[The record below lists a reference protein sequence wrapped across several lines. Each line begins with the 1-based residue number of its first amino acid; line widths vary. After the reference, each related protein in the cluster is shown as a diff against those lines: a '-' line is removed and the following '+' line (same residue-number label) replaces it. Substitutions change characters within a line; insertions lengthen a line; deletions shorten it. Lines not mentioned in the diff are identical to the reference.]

1 MVNYLL
7 PQSALTINASPV
19 INALNRMQQQ
29 RNADR
34 QFQQDQDRY
43 AQETAWRQSQ
53 ANKAEAN
60 SLRNYNLQEKQF
72 DFERQKASQGPARP
86 WWAGSQGQIDPAMA
100 RYRELG
106 KPTTNVNVGA
116 GETAY
121 DKELGEQ
128 NAKLFTESQKS
139 GATAQRDL
147 NNLNVMR
154 NAMADPNLYSGTAG
168 NTVQTLKKAAQTL
181 FGVPVA
187 GVSSGEVVQ
196 NLAKGIAVSLKDNL
210 PGPMSDSDRRFLVE
224 MAPGLTNSPD
234 GNRKI
239 IALGMLQKE
248 YQIARSKAAREY
260 ARQNRGRIDAGVYQ
274 RLGEVDQIFAQQFSG
289 LIAQLRASGEEPPRS
304 PTVGVPIGALR
315 SQYGLELKT
324 DSE

>member
-7 PQSALTINASPV
+7 PRSALQINTAPV
-19 INALNRMQQQ
+19 MNALAGMRQQ
-29 RNADR
+29 RNVDR
-34 QFQQDQDRY
+34 SFEDSQSRYQQDMEFREAQANQ
-43 AQETAWRQSQ
+43 AQE
-53 ANKAEAN
+53 N
-60 SLRNYNLQEKQF
+60 SLRNYNLRAQQF
-72 DFERQKASQGPARP
+72 DFQRQKASQGPARP
-86 WWAGSQGQIDPAMA
+86 WWAGPKGEIDPAMM
-100 RYRELG
+100 RYREMG
-106 KPTTNVNVGA
+106 RPTTNVNVGA

-121 DKELGEQ
+121 DKELGKQ
-128 NAKLFTESQKS
+128 NAKLFTESQKY

-147 NNLNVMR
+147 NNLRVMR
-154 NAMADPNLYSGTAG
+154 NAMSDPNLYTGTGG

-210 PGPMSDSDRRFLVE
+210 PGPISDSDRRFLVE
-224 MAPGLTNSPD
+224 MAPGLANSPD

-248 YQIARSKAAREY
+248 YQIAKSKAVREY

-274 RLGEVDQIFAQQFSG
+274 ALGEVDQRFAQQFSG
-289 LIAQLRASGEEPPRS
+289 LIAQLRAAGEEPPRS

-315 SQYGLELKT
+315 SQYGLE
-324 DSE
+324 

>member
-1 MVNYLL
+1 MMVNYLL
-7 PQSALTINASPV
+7 PQSALTINAAPMT
-19 INALNRMQQQ
+19 NALNQYRQGMNQ
-29 RNADR
+29 
-34 QFQQDQDRY
+34 QFQAERQADWRKKDMD
-43 AQETAWRQSQ
+43 WRQSQ

-60 SLRNYNLQEKQF
+60 SLRNYNLQAKQF
-72 DFERQKASQGPARP
+72 EFQRQKASQGPARP
-86 WWAGSQGQIDPAMA
+86 WWAGPQGQVDPAMA
-100 RYRELG
+100 RYREIG

-121 DKELGEQ
+121 DKELGKQ

-147 NNLNVMR
+147 NNLRVMR
-154 NAMADPNLYSGTAG
+154 NAMSDPNLYTGTGG
-168 NTVQTLKKAAQTL
+168 NTVQTIKKAAQTL

-224 MAPGLTNSPD
+224 MAPGLANSPD
-234 GNRKI
+234 GNRQI

-248 YQIARSKAAREY
+248 YQIAKSKAAREY

-274 RLGEVDQIFAQQFSG
+274 ALGEVDQRFAQQFSG
-289 LIAQLRASGEEPPRS
+289 LIAQLRAAGEEPPRS
-304 PTVGVPIGALR
+304 PTAGVPIGALR
-315 SQYGLELKT
+315 SQYGLE
-324 DSE
+324 